1 MTLYEITET
10 LIRAANGGNFSSD
23 MKWDFAYIE
32 SMVHQTRAQAIILKY
47 NGSRTLA
54 ANKTVLA
61 DWVQSNTYT
70 NFTKVT
76 PKNEPVYL
84 TVSALPTVTIN
95 SVQLGSTYLGS
106 DGGTTQFYEA
116 KSRGE
121 IATWY
126 KQNIFNNGK
135 IIGIF
140 RRGDLIEIHGNSLL
154 KSFTEDAV
162 YERPDLVGNWNYDTS
177 KYPISE
183 DLVPIM
189 RSLFI
194 EQVKPE
200 LMILKDTVAD
210 RAANK

>member
-10 LIRAANGGNFSSD
+10 LIRAANGGNYSAD
-23 MKWDFAYIE
+23 MKWDIPYIE

-47 NGSRTLA
+47 NGSRNLA

-61 DWVQSNTYT
+61 DWVQSHTYT
-70 NFTKVT
+70 NLTKVT
-76 PKNEPVYL
+76 PKNEPAYL
-84 TVSALPTVTIN
+84 VVDALPTVTIN
-95 SVQLGSTYLGS
+95 SIQLGSVYLGTE
-106 DGGTTQFYEA
+106 GGTTQFFEA
-116 KSRGE
+116 KSRGD

-126 KQNIFNNGK
+126 AQNIFSNGK
-135 IIGIF
+135 VIGLF
-140 RRGDLIEIHGNSLL
+140 RKGDTIQIHGNSLL

-162 YERPDLVGNWNYDTS
+162 YERPDLVGSWNYDTS

-189 RSLFI
+189 RNLFI

-200 LMILKDTVAD
+200 LMVIKDTIAD
-210 RAANK
+210 RAAK

>member
-32 SMVHQTRAQAIILKY
+32 SMAHQVRADAIINKY
-47 NGSRTLA
+47 NGSRTKA

-76 PKNEPVYL
+76 PKNEPPYL

-200 LMILKDTVAD
+200 LMIIKDTVAD
-210 RAANK
+210 RAAK